1 MLKET
6 ITYTDFDG
14 NPRTEDLYFHLS
26 PAEMTQLQFSVPGGM
41 KNKLEE
47 AMQKQDGPAMM
58 EFFVKIVKMSYGI
71 KSGDGRKF
79 EKSEEIYNDFSQT
92 NAYVEFFMKLVTDQN
107 FSKNFIDRVF
117 PDMNKYIKSAD
128 GSAAPVA
135 AMPAT

>member
-26 PAEMTQLQFSVPGGM
+26 PAEMTQLQYSVQGGL

-47 AMQKQDGPAMM
+47 AMQKQDGKTMM
-58 EFFVKIVKMSYGI
+58 EFFVQIVKMSYGV
-71 KSGDGRKF
+71 KSADGRKF

-92 NAYVEFFMKLVTDQN
+92 NAYVEFFMKLVTDEA
-107 FSKNFIDRVF
+107 FTKRFIDSVM
-117 PDMNKYIKSAD
+117 PNMEKYTKPAAN
-128 GSAAPVA
+128 GAAAP
-135 AMPAT
+135 AM

>member
-26 PAEMTQLQFSVPGGM
+26 PAEMTQLQFSVPGGL

-47 AMQKQDGPAMM
+47 AMQKQDVTTLM
-58 EFFVKIVKMSYGI
+58 EFFIKIVKMSYGV
-71 KSGDGRKF
+71 KSGDGRRF
-79 EKSEEIYNDFSQT
+79 EKTEAIYNDFSQT

-107 FSKNFIDRVF
+107 FSKNFVDRVF
-117 PDMNKYIKSAD
+117 PDMNKYIKPAD
-128 GSAAPVA
+128 GTDAPVA

>member
-26 PAEMTQLQFSVPGGM
+26 PAEMTQLQFSVPGGL

-58 EFFVKIVKMSYGI
+58 EFFVKIVKMSYGV

-117 PDMNKYIKSAD
+117 PDMNKYIKPAD
-128 GSAAPVA
+128 GTAAPVA
-135 AMPAT
+135 AMPAK

>member
-26 PAEMTQLQFSVPGGM
+26 PAEMTQLQFSVPGGL

-47 AMQKQDGPAMM
+47 AMQKQDGTAMM

-117 PDMNKYIKSAD
+117 PDMNKYIKPAD

>member
-26 PAEMTQLQFSVPGGM
+26 PAEMTQLQFSVPGGL

-47 AMQKQDGPAMM
+47 AKQKQDGTAMM
-58 EFFVKIVKMSYGI
+58 KFFVKIVEMSYGI
-71 KSGDGRKF
+71 KSGDGRRF
-79 EKSEEIYNDFSQT
+79 EKSKEIYNDFSQT

-107 FSKNFIDRVF
+107 FSKNFVDRVF
-117 PDMNKYIKSAD
+117 PDMNKYVKPAD
-128 GSAAPVA
+128 GTAAPVA
-135 AMPAT
+135 AMPTT

>member
-6 ITYTDFDG
+6 ITYIDFDG

-26 PAEMTQLQFSVPGGM
+26 PAEMTQLQFSVPGGV

-117 PDMNKYIKSAD
+117 PDMNKYIKPAD
-128 GSAAPVA
+128 GTAAPVA
-135 AMPAT
+135 AMPAK